1 MPFDDFLHALGLID
15 KNHKKYEEVKREINI
30 AIHET
35 EVFIQRRI
43 QSNPNNVFGCEN
55 SECASVAKAWR
66 AAFEKSKLV
75 NKNPEPW
82 LEGKLLFWSDKRV
95 REEEQ
100 ATSDFCKRNISYL
113 SEIKEK
119 L

>member
-1 MPFDDFLHALGLID
+1 MPFEDFLHALGLLD
-15 KNHKKYEEVKREINI
+15 KNHKKYEEVKKQINF

-35 EVFIQRRI
+35 EFFIQRRI
-43 QSNPNNVFGCEN
+43 KSNPNNVFGCEN
-55 SECASVAKAWR
+55 HECANVEKAWR
-66 AAFEKSKLV
+66 DAFEKSKLV
-75 NKNPEPW
+75 NKNPESW

-100 ATSDFCKRNISYL
+100 ATSDFCNRKISYL
-113 SEIKEK
+113 SEIKKK